1 MKLRIKKIYIQNFK
15 GLKGSHTIEFGQK
28 ATFLFGPN
36 GYGKTTMFD
45 ALELLLTGRIAR
57 LEGENNEHGGKR
69 HDSSVIHNSKDSDV
83 VLKLNIELNGCEH
96 FILRRF
102 PKSTEKLGYDKFW
115 KDLETYLLDSFDQE
129 INDNMLSIEQEE
141 LESAIFGEE
150 NEGYLAQYFRLLT
163 YVPQSESVYFLK
175 MSQSERYSKLSPLLD
190 MTEQSSSLESLREY
204 RMKLFALK
212 KYLEDKLKEYDDI
225 PVNIPKE
232 TTPYARL
239 TSTEE
244 VEIYDEPKPF
254 EDLTMSLAQ
263 EKRARINIDLNEIK
277 EFLNEFKPKEFTKQK
292 LNQRLTDIFKN
303 DSFAHYLVF
312 REILTHG
319 TDSIEKNYA
328 LSLASKSNKFLNKF
342 ILRNHL
348 TPARYNLLEQIRLA
362 YIKYRSVL
370 VDDTGGTR
378 STKSMLTILA
388 DESNTFNGET
398 QAQASKLLGE
408 YITFEKN
415 VNSSQQLLKQLQEYR
430 DHVITHSNKLGDN
443 VDAKSCPLCGY
454 DWSSEGTLLN
464 SIKQKTDSIQ
474 ELIGN
479 EAKNLTAKEKSIKQ
493 DFLDDIINKG
503 SQYLERNSAQ
513 YNFFQ
518 TIRRYGTLS
527 EEDITNFDSLA
538 KVAPESMQQ
547 VTSTSDLSTDHVTR
561 AQSLAEIIDKKVGT
575 YDKRVM
581 NILRSLGAFNFT
593 KDAKFIEDAGVKL
606 SKSDLSQDKLH
617 SINSED
623 LDERSDKYR
632 KQIQAFID
640 KNEVN
645 SDAVVNAYKYKSL
658 FLEKESLFENAKAQV
673 AYKLKYLDEQFAA
686 ESMESRKK
694 YEKQYSVISPLS
706 DRMYALSK
714 DFDKSLK
721 RYQFGLT
728 QPLKAPFYVYSA
740 KILQNNPNGQGIFI
754 KTESE
759 SSNIVFTAN
768 PTTSHDALHQLSSG
782 QLAVVSMA
790 FHLSMNAVYTNKSL
804 NLLIVDDPIQDM
816 DSLNVHSFSELLRR
830 EFIEDY
836 QIIMSTHDDLDMQY
850 LKYMFSRAISPE
862 DIRAWNVQELF
873 YKVEK

>member
-15 GLKGSHTIEFGQK
+15 GLKGSHTIEFGQR

-57 LEGENNEHGGKR
+57 LEGENNEHGGKK
-69 HDSSVIHNSKDSDV
+69 HEASVIHNNKDSDV
-83 VLKLNIELNGCEH
+83 VLKLNIELNGVVH

-102 PKSTEKLGYDKFW
+102 PRSTEKLGYDKFW

-129 INDNMLSIEQEE
+129 VNESMSSFEQEE
-141 LESAIFGEE
+141 LESRIFGVE
-150 NEGYLAQYFRLLT
+150 NEEYLAQYFRLLT

-175 MSQSERYSKLSPLLD
+175 MSQSDRYSKLSPLLD
-190 MTEQSSSLESLREY
+190 MSEQSSSLESVRSY

-212 KYLEDKLKEYDDI
+212 KYLEDKLKEYDEI
-225 PVNIPKE
+225 PVNTPKE
-232 TTPYARL
+232 TTAYERL

-244 VEIYDEPKPF
+244 IGIYDEPKPF
-254 EDLTMSLAQ
+254 DDLSMSLAQ
-263 EKRARINIDLNEIK
+263 EKRARINTELNEIK
-277 EFLNEFKPKEFTKQK
+277 EFLSDFKPKEFAKQK
-292 LNQRLTDIFKN
+292 LNQRLIDIFKN

-312 REILTHG
+312 KDILSDG
-319 TDSIEKNYA
+319 IENIEKNYA
-328 LSLASKSNKFLNKF
+328 LSLASKSNNFLNKF

-348 TPARYNLLEQIRLA
+348 TPTRYNALEQIRLA

-370 VDDTGGTR
+370 FDDTGEAR
-378 STKSMLTILA
+378 NSKSMLMILA
-388 DESNTFNGET
+388 DESNAFNDET
-398 QAQASKLLGE
+398 QAQASKYLDE
-408 YITFEKN
+408 YVTFEKN

-430 DHVITHSNKLGDN
+430 DHVVVHSKKLGDN
-443 VDAKSCPLCGY
+443 VDPKSCPLCGY
-454 DWSSEGTLLN
+454 DWSSEGSLLD
-464 SIKQKTDSIQ
+464 SIKLKTDNLQ
-474 ELIGN
+474 DLIGN
-479 EAKNLTAKEKSIKQ
+479 EAKSLIAKEKSIKQ
-493 DFLDDIINKG
+493 EFLDDIINKG
-503 SQYLERNSAQ
+503 SQYLERYSEQ

-518 TIRRYGTLS
+518 IIRRYGSLTD
-527 EEDITNFDSLA
+527 EDISNFDILASLA
-538 KVAPESMQQ
+538 LESVQQ
-547 VTSTSDLSTDHVTR
+547 VTSQSDLSTDHVTR
-561 AQSLAEIIDKKVGT
+561 AQSLAEIIDRKVGT
-575 YDKRVM
+575 YDKKVM
-581 NILRSLGAFNFT
+581 AVLRSLGAYNFT
-593 KDAKFIEDAGVKL
+593 KDYAFIEDSGVKL
-606 SKSDLSQDKLH
+606 SKSDLSRDKLH
-617 SINSED
+617 NFSSDDLSEK
-623 LDERSDKYR
+623 SNKYR
-632 KQIQAFID
+632 KEIQAFID

-645 SDAVVNAYKYKSL
+645 SDAVVNAFMYKSL
-658 FLEKESLFENAKAQV
+658 FLETESSFEKAKAQI
-673 AYKLKYLDEQFAA
+673 ANKFKYLDEQFATQ
-686 ESMESRKK
+686 SMVSRKK
-694 YEKQYSVISPLS
+694 YEKQYTVIAPLS
-706 DRMYALSK
+706 DKMYALSK

-850 LKYMFSRAISPE
+850 LKYMFGRAVNPE
-862 DIRAWNVQELF
+862 DIKAWNVQELF
-873 YKVEK
+873 YKVS